1 MSANRFLYIV
11 IALALAV
18 AAVVTAYNAG
28 ATSAFSEA
36 TGAYD
41 LVKQV
46 RSDRD
51 AAGVKSLYVDEQ
63 IPGSSLGPSYTLQV
77 RPAVDSAYDLVEQIR
92 GSSLGPSYTL
102 QVRPTVD
109 SSYDRLEE
117 LRVQRSVDAAYGG
130 WIEKIEE
137 IRLTR
142 NDR

>member
-1 MSANRFLYIV
+1 MSANRYLYIV

-18 AAVVTAYNAG
+18 IAVLTAYNAG
-28 ATSAFSEA
+28 ATSAFSKT
-36 TGAYD
+36 TGAY
-41 LVKQV
+41 
-46 RSDRD
+46 
-51 AAGVKSLYVDEQ
+51 A
-63 IPGSSLGPSYTLQV
+63 
-77 RPAVDSAYDLVEQIR
+77 LVEQIR

-117 LRVQRSVDAAYGG
+117 LRVQRSVDAAHGG